1 MMLKSPLRYPGGK
14 AKVLD
19 AIFDRFPERFL
30 EFREPFVGGGSVF
43 LAVRQKFPDTQV
55 WINDL
60 NLDLIAF
67 WRTVQTDCVAL
78 TTEVRRIK
86 ETEHDGRALFERFR
100 LSLSDDLTQF
110 ERAVRFFVLNRITF
124 SGTVDSGG
132 YSGQS
137 FQGRFTHSSIDR
149 VQEIAGLIQGVR
161 ITNLDYREVLNAVGQ
176 NVFVF
181 LDPPYFSATKSK
193 LYGKK
198 GDLHVGFDH
207 GEFALEMQRSL
218 HRWLITYDDCT
229 EIRNAFAFAQ
239 IEDFSVQYGMNNYK
253 QTNAARGA
261 ELFISD
267 QTLAPVQ
274 DELFAFV

>member
-1 MMLKSPLRYPGGK
+1 MLKSPLRYPGGK

-19 AIFDRFPERFL
+19 AILERFPETFL

-43 LAVRQKFPDTQV
+43 LAVRQKFPQARV

-86 ETEHDGRALFERFR
+86 ETEQDGRALFERFR
-100 LSLSDDLTQF
+100 SSLSDDLTDF
-110 ERAVRFFVLNRITF
+110 ERAVRFFVLNRISF

-132 YSGQS
+132 YSEQS
-137 FQGRFTHSSIDR
+137 FRGRFTHSSIDR
-149 VQEIAGLIQGVR
+149 VQEIAGLMQGVK
-161 ITNLDYREVLNAVGQ
+161 ITHLDYREVIDAVGTD
-176 NVFVF
+176 VFVF

-207 GEFALEMQRSL
+207 GGFALEMQKCS
-218 HRWLITYDDCT
+218 HRWLMTYDDCAD
-229 EIRNAFAFAQ
+229 IRSNFAFAQ

-267 QTLAPVQ
+267 QTVAPVQ
-274 DELFAFV
+274 DELFALV

>member
-1 MMLKSPLRYPGGK
+1 MLKSPLRYPGGK

-19 AIFDRFPERFL
+19 AIFERFPEHFL

-43 LAVRQKFPDTQV
+43 LAVRQKFPQARV

-67 WRTVQTDCVAL
+67 WQTVQTNCAGL

-100 LSLSDDLTQF
+100 SSLNEDLTQF

-132 YSGQS
+132 YSEQS

-149 VQEIAGLIQGVR
+149 VEEISVLMQGVR
-161 ITNLDYREVLNAVGQ
+161 ITNLDYREAIQAVGQ
-176 NVFVF
+176 DVFIF

-198 GDLHVGFDH
+198 GDLHIGFDH
-207 GEFALEMQRSL
+207 VEFALEMRQCP
-218 HRWLITYDDCT
+218 HRWLITYDDCI
-229 EIRNAFAFAQ
+229 EIRNGFAFAQ

-253 QTNAARGA
+253 QSNAARGA

-267 QTLAPVQ
+267 QTVAPAQ
-274 DELFAFV
+274 DDLFAFA

>member
-1 MMLKSPLRYPGGK
+1 MLKSPLRYPGGK

-19 AIFDRFPERFL
+19 AILERFPTGFL

-43 LAVRQKFPDTQV
+43 LAVRQKFPEVNV

-67 WRTVQTDCVAL
+67 WRTVQTDCIAL

-86 ETEHDGRALFERFR
+86 DTEHDGRSLFERFR
-100 LSLSDDLTQF
+100 SSLSDDLTQF
-110 ERAVRFFVLNRITF
+110 ERAVRFFVLNRVTF

-132 YSGQS
+132 YSEQS
-137 FQGRFTHSSIDR
+137 FHGRFTHSSIDR
-149 VQEIAGLIQGVR
+149 VQEIAGLMQGVR
-161 ITNLDYREVLNAVGQ
+161 ITNLDYREVLNAVGTD
-176 NVFVF
+176 VFVF

-207 GEFALEMQRSL
+207 AEFALEMQQCP
-218 HRWLITYDDCT
+218 HRWLITYDDCA
-229 EIRNAFAFAQ
+229 EIRNGFAFAQ
-239 IEDFSVQYGMNNYK
+239 VEDFSVQYGMNNYK

-267 QTLAPVQ
+267 QTVAPVQ
-274 DELFAFV
+274 DDLFAFV

>member
-1 MMLKSPLRYPGGK
+1 MIKSPLRYPGGK

-19 AIFDRFPERFL
+19 AILERFPEQFL

-43 LAVRQKFPDTQV
+43 LAVRQKFPNVPV

-60 NLDLIAF
+60 NLDLISF
-67 WRTVQTDCVAL
+67 WRTVQINCVAL

-86 ETEHDGRALFERFR
+86 ETEQDGKDLYEGFR
-100 LSLSDDLTQF
+100 SSLASDLTEF

-132 YSGQS
+132 YSEQS
-137 FQGRFTHSSIDR
+137 FHGRFTHSSIDR
-149 VQEIAGLIQGVR
+149 VTEISGLMQGVR
-161 ITNLDYREVLNAVGQ
+161 ITNVDYRKVINAVGKD
-176 NVFVF
+176 VFMF

-207 GEFALEMQRSL
+207 AEFGLEMQRSL
-218 HRWLITYDDCT
+218 HRWLITYDDCL
-229 EIRNAFAFAQ
+229 EIRNYFAFASIQ
-239 IEDFSVQYGMNNYK
+239 DFSVQYGMNNYK
-253 QTNAARGA
+253 QANAARGA
-261 ELFISD
+261 ELFISN
-267 QTLAPVQ
+267 QVFTPVQ
-274 DELFAFV
+274 DDLFAFT

>member
-1 MMLKSPLRYPGGK
+1 MLKSPLRYPGGK

-19 AIFDRFPERFL
+19 AILERFPERFL

-43 LAVRQKFPDTQV
+43 LGVRQKFPQAQV

-100 LSLSDDLTQF
+100 SSLSDDLTQF
-110 ERAVRFFVLNRITF
+110 ERAVRFFVLNRVTF

-132 YSGQS
+132 YSEQS

-149 VQEIAGLIQGVR
+149 VQEIAGLMRGVR
-161 ITNLDYREVLNAVGQ
+161 ITNLDYREVIQAVGTD
-176 NVFVF
+176 VFVF

-198 GDLHVGFDH
+198 GDLHVGFNH
-207 GEFALEMQRSL
+207 AEFALEMQQCP
-218 HRWLITYDDCT
+218 HRWLITYDDCA
-229 EIRNAFAFAQ
+229 EIRNGFAFAQ
-239 IEDFSVQYGMNNYK
+239 IEDFSVQYGMNNYR

-274 DELFAFV
+274 DDLFAFI

>member
-1 MMLKSPLRYPGGK
+1 MLKSPLRYPGGK
-14 AKVLD
+14 AKVVD
-19 AIFDRFPERFL
+19 AILERFPEQFL

-43 LAVRQKFPDTQV
+43 LAVRQKYPQTRV

-67 WRTVQTDCVAL
+67 WRTLQTDSVAL
-78 TTEVRRIK
+78 TTEIRRIK

-100 LSLSDDLTQF
+100 SSLSDDLTQF
-110 ERAVRFFVLNRITF
+110 ERAVRFFVLNRVTF

-132 YSGQS
+132 YSEQS
-137 FQGRFTHSSIDR
+137 FHGRFTHSSIDR
-149 VQEIAGLIQGVR
+149 VQEIAGLMQDVT
-161 ITNLDYREVLNAVGQ
+161 ITNLDYREVIQAVGTD
-176 NVFVF
+176 VFIF

-207 GEFALEMQRSL
+207 GEFALEMQRCL
-218 HRWLITYDDCT
+218 HRWLITYDDCAD
-229 EIRNAFAFAQ
+229 IRGNFAFAQ
-239 IEDFSVQYGMNNYK
+239 IEDFSVQYGMNNYR

-274 DELFAFV
+274 DDLFAFI

>member
-1 MMLKSPLRYPGGK
+1 MLNSPLRYPGGK

-19 AIFDRFPERFL
+19 AIFERFPTDFL

-43 LAVRQKFPDTQV
+43 LTVRQKFPEINV

-67 WRTVQTDCVAL
+67 WRTVQTDCAAL

-100 LSLSDDLTQF
+100 SSLSDDLTQF
-110 ERAVRFFVLNRITF
+110 ERAVRFFVLNRISF

-132 YSGQS
+132 YSEQS

-149 VQEIAGLIQGVR
+149 VQEIAGLMQGVR
-161 ITNLDYREVLNAVGQ
+161 ITHLDYREVIDAVGTD
-176 NVFVF
+176 VFVF

-207 GEFALEMQRSL
+207 AEFALEMQQCL
-218 HRWLITYDDCT
+218 HRWLITYDDCS
-229 EIRNAFAFAQ
+229 EIRNSFKFAQ
-239 IEDFSVQYGMNNYK
+239 IEDFSVQYGMNNYR
-253 QTNAARGA
+253 QPNAARGA

-267 QTLAPVQ
+267 QTIVSSQ

>member
-1 MMLKSPLRYPGGK
+1 MIKSPLRYPGGK

-19 AIFDRFPERFL
+19 AILERFPEQFL

-43 LAVRQKFPDTQV
+43 LAVRQKFPNVPV

-60 NLDLIAF
+60 NLDLISF
-67 WRTVQTDCVAL
+67 WRTVQINCVAL

-86 ETEHDGRALFERFR
+86 ETEQDGKDLYEGFR
-100 LSLSDDLTQF
+100 SSLASDLTEF

-132 YSGQS
+132 YSEQS
-137 FQGRFTHSSIDR
+137 FHGRFTHSSIDR
-149 VQEIAGLIQGVR
+149 VEEIAGLMHGIR
-161 ITNLDYREVLNAVGQ
+161 ITNTDYREVINAAGQ
-176 NVFVF
+176 DVLMF

-207 GEFALEMQRSL
+207 TEFALEMQRSL
-218 HRWLITYDDCT
+218 HRWLITYDDCL
-229 EIRNAFAFAQ
+229 EIRNYFAFASIQ
-239 IEDFSVQYGMNNYK
+239 DFSVQYGMNNYK
-253 QTNAARGA
+253 QANAARGA
-261 ELFISD
+261 ELFISN
-267 QTLAPVQ
+267 QVFTPVQ
-274 DELFAFV
+274 DDLFAFT